1 MVQGINWNSYS
12 ANQILEMKQ
21 KGVQVPDDVLK
32 KAESSISEKDTKEIT
47 SESND
52 EKNVEYD
59 VTDDTQ
65 NIDSSEYKSKIQ
77 DVADFKKQLEEEG
90 ASLKS
95 MVKQFTTK
103 ANENTTML
111 TASLEE
117 LSMFTDFIAEKQ
129 DIATETQAQAEK
141 EQAEVQATAEKIT
154 QETEKKQDEIET
166 INDKVDSGEATEED
180 KTKAKNLQGE
190 IQTIADNGN
199 ATITAKEAVVADLN
213 TETAATMSDLEALTK
228 LVKEDSTDAKKGV
241 DFAKETHDL
250 SNKLYKKGSKAGKIA
265 AALGGLAGGIAG
277 YVGGKSAGTAIANK
291 GIENYIKKTGSASTT
306 TGKPSNAAKETHA
319 ATKVMAG
326 QISGALT
333 GASLGATLGSLFGS
347 KNRKIGQAGMDAANK
362 LNQVATNQINTAQV
376 IANNNDIAINATTDA
391 DSAVTDLS
399 GIIKDAENTDIKTE
413 AETTNKNLNV
423 TNEDNKTTETPVA
436 KGETEVEDEN
446 KKKKEA

>member
-129 DIATETQAQAEK
+129 YIATETQAQAEK
-141 EQAEVQATAEKIT
+141 EQAEVQATAEKIS
-154 QETEKKQDEIET
+154 QEIEKKQDEIET

-213 TETAATMSDLEALTK
+213 TETATTMSDLEALTK
-228 LVKEDSTDAKKGV
+228 LVKEDSTDAQKGI

-250 SNKLYKKGSKAGKIA
+250 SNKLYKKGSKAGKI
-265 AALGGLAGGIAG
+265 GTIAG
-277 YVGGKSAGTAIANK
+277 SVVGGAVGGFSMSKVKIVHNDVGLTNTTAKSNIGLNI
-291 GIENYIKKTGSASTT
+291 GG
-306 TGKPSNAAKETHA
+306 G
-319 ATKVMAG
+319 
-326 QISGALT
+326 ISGASIM
-333 GASLGATLGSLFGS
+333 GSLGSLFGS

-413 AETTNKNLNV
+413 PEPTDKTLDV

>member
-32 KAESSISEKDTKEIT
+32 KVESSISEKDTKEIT

-154 QETEKKQDEIET
+154 QEIEKKQDEIET

-213 TETAATMSDLEALTK
+213 TETATTMSDLEALTK
-228 LVKEDSTDAKKGV
+228 LVKEDSTDAQKGI

-250 SNKLYKKGSKAGKIA
+250 SNKLYKKGSKAGKI
-265 AALGGLAGGIAG
+265 GTIAG
-277 YVGGKSAGTAIANK
+277 SVVGGAVGGFSMSKVKIVHNDVGLTNTTAKSNIGLNI
-291 GIENYIKKTGSASTT
+291 GG
-306 TGKPSNAAKETHA
+306 G
-319 ATKVMAG
+319 
-326 QISGALT
+326 ISGASIM
-333 GASLGATLGSLFGS
+333 GSLGSLFGS

-413 AETTNKNLNV
+413 SEPTDKTLDV

>member
-154 QETEKKQDEIET
+154 QEIEKKQDEIET

-213 TETAATMSDLEALTK
+213 TETATTMSDLEALTK
-228 LVKEDSTDAKKGV
+228 LVKEDSTDAQKGI

-250 SNKLYKKGSKAGKIA
+250 SNKLYKKGSKAGKI
-265 AALGGLAGGIAG
+265 GTIAG
-277 YVGGKSAGTAIANK
+277 SVVGGAVGGFSMSKVKIVHNDVGLTNTTAKSNIGLNI
-291 GIENYIKKTGSASTT
+291 GG
-306 TGKPSNAAKETHA
+306 G
-319 ATKVMAG
+319 
-326 QISGALT
+326 ISGASIM
-333 GASLGATLGSLFGS
+333 GSLGSLFGS

-413 AETTNKNLNV
+413 PEPTDKTLDV

>member
-129 DIATETQAQAEK
+129 DIATETQTQAEK

-154 QETEKKQDEIET
+154 QEIEKKQDEIET

-213 TETAATMSDLEALTK
+213 TETATTMSDLEALTK
-228 LVKEDSTDAKKGV
+228 LVNEDTTDAKKGV

-250 SNKLYKKGSKAGKIA
+250 SNKLYKKGSKAGKI
-265 AALGGLAGGIAG
+265 GTIAG
-277 YVGGKSAGTAIANK
+277 SVVGGAVGGFSMSKVKIVHNDVGLTNTTAKSNIGLNI
-291 GIENYIKKTGSASTT
+291 GG
-306 TGKPSNAAKETHA
+306 G
-319 ATKVMAG
+319 
-326 QISGALT
+326 ISGASIM
-333 GASLGATLGSLFGS
+333 GSLGSIFGS
-347 KNRKIGQAGMDAANK
+347 KNRKIGQAGLDAANK

-413 AETTNKNLNV
+413 PEPTDKTLDV

>member
-32 KAESSISEKDTKEIT
+32 KAESSISEKETKEIT

-65 NIDSSEYKSKIQ
+65 NIDISEYKSKIQ

-154 QETEKKQDEIET
+154 QEIEKKQDEIET

-213 TETAATMSDLEALTK
+213 TETATTMSDLEALTK
-228 LVKEDSTDAKKGV
+228 LVKEDSTDAQKGL

-250 SNKLYKKGSKAGKIA
+250 SNKLYKKGSKAGKI
-265 AALGGLAGGIAG
+265 GTIAG
-277 YVGGKSAGTAIANK
+277 SVVGGAVGGFSMSKVKIVHNDVGLTNTTAKSNIGLSI
-291 GIENYIKKTGSASTT
+291 GG
-306 TGKPSNAAKETHA
+306 G
-319 ATKVMAG
+319 
-326 QISGALT
+326 ISGASIM
-333 GASLGATLGSLFGS
+333 GSLGSLFGS

-376 IANNNDIAINATTDA
+376 IANNNDIAIDATTDA

-413 AETTNKNLNV
+413 PEPTDKTLDV

>member
-21 KGVQVPDDVLK
+21 KGVQVPDDVFK

-129 DIATETQAQAEK
+129 DIATETQTQAEK

-154 QETEKKQDEIET
+154 QEIEKKQDEIET

-213 TETAATMSDLEALTK
+213 TETATTMSDLEALTK
-228 LVKEDSTDAKKGV
+228 LVNEDTTDAKKGV

-250 SNKLYKKGSKAGKIA
+250 SNKLYKKGSKAGKI
-265 AALGGLAGGIAG
+265 GTIAG
-277 YVGGKSAGTAIANK
+277 SVVGGAVGGFSMSKVKIVHNDVGLTNTTAKSNIGLNI
-291 GIENYIKKTGSASTT
+291 GG
-306 TGKPSNAAKETHA
+306 G
-319 ATKVMAG
+319 
-326 QISGALT
+326 ISGASIM
-333 GASLGATLGSLFGS
+333 GSLGSLFGS
-347 KNRKIGQAGMDAANK
+347 KNRKIGQAGLDAANK

-413 AETTNKNLNV
+413 PEPTDKTLDV

>member
-141 EQAEVQATAEKIT
+141 EQAEVQATAEKIS
-154 QETEKKQDEIET
+154 QEIEKKQDEIET

-213 TETAATMSDLEALTK
+213 TETATTMSDLEALTK
-228 LVKEDSTDAKKGV
+228 LVNEDTTDAQKGV

-250 SNKLYKKGSKAGKIA
+250 SNKLYKKGSKAGKI
-265 AALGGLAGGIAG
+265 GTIAG
-277 YVGGKSAGTAIANK
+277 SVVGGAVGGFSMSKVKIVHNDVGLTNTTAKSNIGLNI
-291 GIENYIKKTGSASTT
+291 GG
-306 TGKPSNAAKETHA
+306 G
-319 ATKVMAG
+319 
-326 QISGALT
+326 ISGASIM
-333 GASLGATLGSLFGS
+333 GSLGSLFGS

-413 AETTNKNLNV
+413 PEPTDKTLDV

>member
-129 DIATETQAQAEK
+129 DIATETQTQAEK

-154 QETEKKQDEIET
+154 QEIEKKQDEIET

-213 TETAATMSDLEALTK
+213 TETATTMSDLEALTK
-228 LVKEDSTDAKKGV
+228 LVKEDSTDAQKGI

-250 SNKLYKKGSKAGKIA
+250 SNKLYKKGSKAGKI
-265 AALGGLAGGIAG
+265 GTIAG
-277 YVGGKSAGTAIANK
+277 SVVGGAVGGFSMSKVKIVHNDVGLTNTTAKSNIGLNI
-291 GIENYIKKTGSASTT
+291 GG
-306 TGKPSNAAKETHA
+306 G
-319 ATKVMAG
+319 
-326 QISGALT
+326 ISGASIM
-333 GASLGATLGSLFGS
+333 GSLGSLFGS

-423 TNEDNKTTETPVA
+423 TNEDNKTTETLVA

>member
-32 KAESSISEKDTKEIT
+32 KAESSISEKETKEIT

-154 QETEKKQDEIET
+154 QEIEKKQDEIET

-213 TETAATMSDLEALTK
+213 TETATTMSDLEALTK
-228 LVKEDSTDAKKGV
+228 LVKEDSTDAQKGL

-250 SNKLYKKGSKAGKIA
+250 SNKLYKKGSKAGKI
-265 AALGGLAGGIAG
+265 GTIAG
-277 YVGGKSAGTAIANK
+277 SVVGGAVGGFSMSKVKIVHNDVGLTNTTAKSNIGLSI
-291 GIENYIKKTGSASTT
+291 GG
-306 TGKPSNAAKETHA
+306 G
-319 ATKVMAG
+319 
-326 QISGALT
+326 ISGASIM
-333 GASLGATLGSLFGS
+333 GSLGSLFGS

-376 IANNNDIAINATTDA
+376 IANNNDIAIDATTDA

-413 AETTNKNLNV
+413 PEPTDKTLDV

>member
-129 DIATETQAQAEK
+129 DIATETQTQAEK

-154 QETEKKQDEIET
+154 QEIEKKQDEIET

-213 TETAATMSDLEALTK
+213 TETATTMSDLEALTK
-228 LVKEDSTDAKKGV
+228 LVNEDTTDAKKGV

-250 SNKLYKKGSKAGKIA
+250 SNKLYKKGSKAGKI
-265 AALGGLAGGIAG
+265 GTIAG
-277 YVGGKSAGTAIANK
+277 SVVGGAVGGFSMSKVKIVHNDVGLTNTTAKSNIGLNI
-291 GIENYIKKTGSASTT
+291 GG
-306 TGKPSNAAKETHA
+306 G
-319 ATKVMAG
+319 
-326 QISGALT
+326 ISGASIM
-333 GASLGATLGSLFGS
+333 GSLGSLFGS

-376 IANNNDIAINATTDA
+376 IANNNGIAINATTDA

-413 AETTNKNLNV
+413 PEPTDKTLDV

>member
-129 DIATETQAQAEK
+129 DIATETQTQAEK

-154 QETEKKQDEIET
+154 QEIEKKQDEIET

-213 TETAATMSDLEALTK
+213 TETATTMSDLEALTK
-228 LVKEDSTDAKKGV
+228 LVKEDSTDAQKGI

-250 SNKLYKKGSKAGKIA
+250 SNKLYKKGSKAGKI
-265 AALGGLAGGIAG
+265 GTIACSV
-277 YVGGKSAGTAIANK
+277 VGGAVGGFSMSKVKIVHNDVGLTNTTAR
-291 GIENYIKKTGSASTT
+291 
-306 TGKPSNAAKETHA
+306 SNI
-319 ATKVMAG
+319 G
-326 QISGALT
+326 LNIGGGISGASIM
-333 GASLGATLGSLFGS
+333 GSLGSLFGS

>member
-21 KGVQVPDDVLK
+21 KGVQVPDDVFK

-154 QETEKKQDEIET
+154 QEIEKKQDEIET

-213 TETAATMSDLEALTK
+213 TETATTMSDLEALTK
-228 LVKEDSTDAKKGV
+228 LVKEDSTDAQKGI

-250 SNKLYKKGSKAGKIA
+250 SNKLYKKGSKAGKI
-265 AALGGLAGGIAG
+265 GTIAG
-277 YVGGKSAGTAIANK
+277 SVVGGAVGGFSMSKVKIVHNDVGLTNTTAKSNIGLNI
-291 GIENYIKKTGSASTT
+291 GG
-306 TGKPSNAAKETHA
+306 G
-319 ATKVMAG
+319 
-326 QISGALT
+326 ISGASIM
-333 GASLGATLGSLFGS
+333 GSLGSLFGS

-376 IANNNDIAINATTDA
+376 VANNNDIAINATTDA

-413 AETTNKNLNV
+413 PEPTDKTLDV

>member
-21 KGVQVPDDVLK
+21 KGVQVPNDVLK

-77 DVADFKKQLEEEG
+77 DVADFKKQLEKEG

-154 QETEKKQDEIET
+154 QEIEKKQDEIET

-213 TETAATMSDLEALTK
+213 TETATTMSDLEALTK
-228 LVKEDSTDAKKGV
+228 LVKEDSTDAQKGL

-250 SNKLYKKGSKAGKIA
+250 SNKLYKKGSKAGKI
-265 AALGGLAGGIAG
+265 GTIAG
-277 YVGGKSAGTAIANK
+277 SVVGGAVGGFSMSKVKIVHNDVGLTNTTAKSNIGLSI
-291 GIENYIKKTGSASTT
+291 GG
-306 TGKPSNAAKETHA
+306 G
-319 ATKVMAG
+319 
-326 QISGALT
+326 ISGASIM
-333 GASLGATLGSLFGS
+333 GSLGSLFGS

-376 IANNNDIAINATTDA
+376 IANNNDIAIDATTDA

-413 AETTNKNLNV
+413 PEPTDKTLDV